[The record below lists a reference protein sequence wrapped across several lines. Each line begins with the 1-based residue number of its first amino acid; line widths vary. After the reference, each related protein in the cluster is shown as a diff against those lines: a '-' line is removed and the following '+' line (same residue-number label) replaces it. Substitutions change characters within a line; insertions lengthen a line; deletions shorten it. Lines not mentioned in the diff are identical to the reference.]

1 MPDIEEFVKL
11 ANQNE
16 EFPVNV
22 NPTTIDL
29 EKIANRK
36 QFKSKHFGRAETVCC
51 VATSI
56 TFILLLFIW
65 IYFELKESDV

>member
-36 QFKSKHFGRAETVCC
+36 QFKSKHFNRAESVCS

-56 TFILLLFIW
+56 TVILLLFIW
-65 IYFELKESDV
+65 MHFEFKESDV